1 MRQLTVVVPTYNEAD
16 NLPALAEA
24 LWALPVPD
32 LRLLVVDDG
41 SPDGTGEL
49 ALELGRSRPGAI
61 SVLHRPRKMGLGS
74 AYIQGFHEALRQGS
88 ESVAQ
93 MDADFSHSPAHL
105 TTFLEGLET
114 SDAVFGS
121 RYVPGGSVD
130 ARWSIGR
137 RWLSSF
143 GNWYAREILRLRVRD
158 ATGGFRVWRRETL
171 GGMPLERVR
180 SEGYVFQVEMALL
193 AQRLGYRI
201 REMPIHFE
209 DRRIGKSKMSF
220 RIQVEAATR
229 VWQLLFLYRNLS
241 PRDRRASS
249 PPDGRRP

>member
-24 LWALPVPD
+24 LWSLPLPG
-32 LRLLVVDDG
+32 LRLLVVDDA

-49 ALELGRSRPGAI
+49 ALELGRRRPGGI

-74 AYIQGFHEALRQGS
+74 AYIRGFQEALRLGS
-88 ESVAQ
+88 QAVAQ
-93 MDADFSHSPAHL
+93 MDADFSHSPNYL
-105 TTFLEGLET
+105 PGFVEGLET

-130 ARWSIGR
+130 ERWEVGR

-143 GNWYAREILRLRVRD
+143 GNWYSREILRLKVRD
-158 ATGGFRVWRRETL
+158 TTGGFRVWRRETL
-171 GGMPLERVR
+171 AGMPLDRVR

-229 VWQLLFLYRNLS
+229 VWQLLILYRGLS
-241 PRDRRASS
+241 RRDRRSGS
-249 PPDGRRP
+249 DLP